1 MSHDELLAEIDKYLV
16 PTLAESEI
24 GNKAIGI
31 LKALRAILELHKPI
45 DISEKAY
52 QTDLSCNGCADGFEP
67 YPCPTI
73 QAIEKELA

>member
-1 MSHDELLAEIDKYLV
+1 MTHDELLEEIDRYLV

-31 LKALRAILELHKPI
+31 LKALHSVVEMHKPNEFNECI
-45 DISEKAY
+45 NCKDEWGYNDVRNES
-52 QTDLSCNGCADGFEP
+52 

-73 QAIEKELA
+73 QAIEKELG